1 MLKPI
6 ALGLGLLT
14 LPTLALAQGT
24 SASNP
29 PAKQPAVQMAAPAA
43 VDAAHSA
50 PRVQIAL
57 LLDTSSSMDGLI
69 DQARR
74 QLWTVVNTF
83 AKARRGSQLAQLEIA
98 LYEYGKSSLAA
109 EGGYLRQIVPFTTD
123 LDKVSEELFSL
134 KTNGGEEYC
143 GKVIQQATRNLE
155 WSKSK
160 GDLKLIYIA
169 GNEPFTQ
176 GPVSFQTAISD
187 AKERG
192 ITVNTIHCGS
202 AQEGSS
208 TGWAAA
214 AKFAQGQALNID
226 QNRAVAYIAAP
237 QDDELARL
245 GTELNKTY
253 LGYGSQG
260 AEAKMRQEVQDKN
273 ASAFAG
279 SAATRAVSK
288 ASRAYDNS
296 GWDLVD
302 GKKKGK
308 VKLEQMKD
316 EELPAELKG
325 KSAAEREAI
334 VEAKAKERA
343 EIQSRIQKL
352 QAEREKFLA
361 QKQQAAAAEGADTL
375 DKAIIES
382 ASKAAAA
389 QGMALE

>member
-1 MLKPI
+1 MDPIKTFIRQPIFTAMLVL
-6 ALGLGLLT
+6 AVVVFGL
-14 LPTLALAQGT
+14 
-24 SASNP
+24 
-29 PAKQPAVQMAAPAA
+29 
-43 VDAAHSA
+43 
-50 PRVQIAL
+50 
-57 LLDTSSSMDGLI
+57 
-69 DQARR
+69 
-74 QLWTVVNTF
+74 F
-83 AKARRGSQLAQLEIA
+83 A
-98 LYEYGKSSLAA
+98 
-109 EGGYLRQIVPFTTD
+109 TD

-143 GKVIQQATRNLE
+143 GQVIQRATRNLE

-176 GPVSFQTAISD
+176 GPVSYQSAISD
-187 AKERG
+187 AKEKG

-226 QNRAVAYIAAP
+226 QNRAIAYIAAP
-237 QDDELARL
+237 QDDEIARL

-253 LGYGSQG
+253 LGYGRRG
-260 AEAKMRQEVQDKN
+260 AEAKMRQEAQDKN
-273 ASAFAG
+273 ASTFAG
-279 SAATRAVSK
+279 SATTRAVSK

-302 GKKKGK
+302 GTKKGA
-308 VKLEQMKD
+308 VKLDDMKD
-316 EELPAELKG
+316 EDLPAELQG
-325 KSAAEREAI
+325 KSAAERQAI
-334 VEAKAKERA
+334 VDAKAKERA
-343 EIQSRIQKL
+343 ELQGRIQKL

-361 QKQQAAAAEGADTL
+361 EKQKAAAAEGADTL

-382 ASKAAAA
+382 ATKAAAA